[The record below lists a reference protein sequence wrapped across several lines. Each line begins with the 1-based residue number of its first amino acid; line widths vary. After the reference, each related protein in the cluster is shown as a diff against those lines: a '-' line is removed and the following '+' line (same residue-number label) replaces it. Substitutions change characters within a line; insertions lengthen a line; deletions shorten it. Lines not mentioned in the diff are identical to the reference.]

1 MSGADDGTLL
11 IAQFSDLHITAPGTR
26 NAFGI
31 DSAAGLRRCIDHL
44 QALRRIPDLLLLSGD
59 LTDNGGRAEYE
70 VLRGLL
76 APLRLPY
83 RLLAGNHDRRDALR
97 AVFAGHPG
105 LGEHGSLRHR
115 LDLPGL
121 RIVMLDS
128 LVEERDDGDL
138 DPDQLDWLEQALDA
152 APLIPALVVLHHPPV
167 ASGYSLMDRIALA
180 PQAAQRLGEII
191 AARPA
196 VQAVLCGHLH
206 RPLQARWQGA
216 AVAVAPSTAFQVQ
229 LRFGGGRFE
238 PDPHA
243 PPSYLLHYWNGRHLV
258 THLATA

>member
-1 MSGADDGTLL
+1 MNGGGDGALL
-11 IAQFSDLHITAPGTR
+11 IAQFSDLHVTAPGAR

-44 QALRRIPDLLLLSGD
+44 QALRRVPDLLLLSGD
-59 LTDNGGRAEYE
+59 LTDNGVGAEYE
-70 VLRGLL
+70 ALRELL
-76 APLRLPY
+76 APLRMPY
-83 RLLAGNHDRRDALR
+83 HLLAGNHDRRDALR

-105 LGEHGSLRHR
+105 IGNNGPICHA

-128 LVEERDDGDL
+128 LVEGRDDGDL
-138 DPDQLDWLEQALDA
+138 DQDQLGWLEQALDA
-152 APLIPALVVLHHPPV
+152 VPAIPALVVLHHPPV
-167 ASGYSLMDRIALA
+167 SSGYSVMDRIALA
-180 PQAAQRLGEII
+180 PQAAQRLGKII
-191 AARPA
+191 AAKPA

-238 PDPHA
+238 PDLNA
-243 PPSYLLHYWNGRHLV
+243 APSYLLHYWNGRSLV